1 MRLFSGNL
9 HAFSQVSFHA
19 IELCILI
26 SAYSDPECLPLL
38 GVQYDYSSHCVP
50 SHILWAHF
58 HPIMSSTRSLYE
70 SPSLQHL
77 QRTTPASPIGRTST
91 IVAYGVLVII
101 SIYYLLQYLDYT
113 NLPMSELLWNSLV
126 YITPN
131 RLVARLDSTFKEA
144 MAEEAE
150 NDHAGF
156 DSKGHASKS
165 SAMRRFLGLDGSG
178 LLITVQRT
186 RTLSNLSS
194 VFKAVT
200 PVPKKTLPGLGNW
213 DNSCYQNSVLQGLAA
228 LGSLNTF
235 LNEPA
240 PSDVLQPTKT
250 ALKEL
255 VVKLND
261 PENVG
266 KTFWTPAELKS
277 MSSWQQQD
285 AQEYFSKVS
294 DELEKDALKVAKA
307 KPGKFGLEDF
317 SIIEREETPSC
328 SSDGFATPKSSEAD
342 SLRRANVG
350 PLPEELKSLIV
361 RNPLEGLLAQR
372 VGCQKCGYV
381 EGLSLVPFNCLTVPL
396 GRQWMYDVR
405 TCLDEYTAL
414 EPINGVECAKCTLL
428 RAKQQMEQILCQLHA
443 KLGDPIIISED
454 TSRALRESLQERLKL
469 VNKALVEED
478 FSDQVLKKCQ
488 IPARS
493 RVSTTKS
500 RQAVIARAPRCLV
513 IHVNR
518 SNFDELTGVQSKN
531 TANVRFPQQLDLAPW
546 CLGQGPGSNSKND
559 DVEHWNVDPSESM
572 LSDSD
577 DLENLDSGKKYELRA
592 VVTHYGRHENGHYI
606 CYRKAPYTIEK
617 DPDEVDESHDSW
629 WRLSDVDVDEVSE
642 ETVLAQGGVFML
654 FYELMA
660 SVTAPNKHQPD
671 ADLED
676 MSSNAATG
684 APSINLA
691 AEASNL
697 DEDLPVQTLPEE
709 QTTTTTYPTPP
720 MSPSTPKGE
729 PNDETITP
737 SDPFEPPST
746 AERFET
752 TTPPSSQPLQDAA
765 STPPESTIPTPAL
778 TTEPSSTPQPT
789 PSKPTDSLTEPADHP
804 SQSPAPNE
812 SQPVSPASMR
822 TAAPHGGRGSV
833 SRAGKRMGSVAGF
846 VQAN

>member
-1 MRLFSGNL
+1 M
-9 HAFSQVSFHA
+9 
-19 IELCILI
+19 
-26 SAYSDPECLPLL
+26 SA
-38 GVQYDYSSHCVP
+38 
-50 SHILWAHF
+50 
-58 HPIMSSTRSLYE
+58 TRSLYD

-77 QRTTPASPIGRTST
+77 QRTTPAPPFGRNST

-113 NLPMSELLWNSLV
+113 ILPLSELLWNSLV

-131 RLVARLDSTFKEA
+131 RLVARLDSTFKET

-150 NDHAGF
+150 DDRMGF

-165 SAMRRFLGLDGSG
+165 NALRRFLGLDGSG
-178 LLITVQRT
+178 LLTTVQRT

-200 PVPKKTLPGLGNW
+200 PTPKKTLPGLGNW

-228 LGSLNTF
+228 LESLNTF

-240 PSDVLQPTKT
+240 PSGVFQPTKT
-250 ALKEL
+250 ALQEL
-255 VVKLND
+255 VAKLND
-261 PENVG
+261 PQNVG

-307 KPGKFGLEDF
+307 KPGKRGLEGL
-317 SIIEREETPSC
+317 SIIERDETPSN
-328 SSDGFATPKSSEAD
+328 SSDGGETPKSSEAD
-342 SLRRANVG
+342 SLRRGNVG
-350 PLPEELKSLIV
+350 QLPEELKSLIV

-414 EPINGVECAKCTLL
+414 ESINGVECAKCTLL
-428 RAKQQMEQILCQLHA
+428 RAKQEMEEMFPQLQA
-443 KLGDPIIISED
+443 KLGDSAIVSED
-454 TSRALRESLQERLKL
+454 SAKALRESFQERLKR
-469 VNKALVEED
+469 VNKALIEED
-478 FSDQVLKKCQ
+478 FSDPGLKKCQ
-488 IPARS
+488 LPARS

-500 RQAVIARAPRCLV
+500 RQAVIARAPQCLV

-531 TANVRFPQQLDLAPW
+531 TASVGFPQQLDLAPW
-546 CLGQGPGSNSKND
+546 CLGQVPGSDGNNN
-559 DVEHWNVDPSESM
+559 DVEQWNVDPLQSM
-572 LSDSD
+572 LPDND

-606 CYRKAPYTIEK
+606 CYRKAPYAIEE
-617 DPDEVDESHDSW
+617 DQDEADESHDSW
-629 WRLSDVDVDEVSE
+629 WRLSDDDIDRVSE
-642 ETVLAQGGVFML
+642 EIVLAQGGVFML
-654 FYELMA
+654 FYEQMA
-660 SVTAPNKHQPD
+660 CVTAPNEHQAH
-671 ADLED
+671 ADPED
-676 MSSNAATG
+676 VSSNTANE
-684 APSINLA
+684 APSISLVD
-691 AEASNL
+691 EVSNL
-697 DEDLPVQTLPEE
+697 GKDLLVPILPEE
-709 QTTTTTYPTPP
+709 QTNTTAYPTPP
-720 MSPSTPKGE
+720 MSPSTPKDE
-729 PNDETITP
+729 PNDETVTP
-737 SDPFEPPST
+737 SNFFELPST
-746 AERFET
+746 TESSK
-752 TTPPSSQPLQDAA
+752 TPTPSSSEPLQDPAPT
-765 STPPESTIPTPAL
+765 SPESAAPTSAL
-778 TTEPSSTPQPT
+778 TIDPSPPPQPT
-789 PSKPTDSLTEPADHP
+789 PSKPTTSPTEPAHPP
-804 SQSPAPNE
+804 SQNSPAKE

-822 TAAPHGGRGSV
+822 TAAPRSGKGSV

>member
-1 MRLFSGNL
+1 
-9 HAFSQVSFHA
+9 
-19 IELCILI
+19 
-26 SAYSDPECLPLL
+26 
-38 GVQYDYSSHCVP
+38 
-50 SHILWAHF
+50 
-58 HPIMSSTRSLYE
+58 MSSTPSQYE

-77 QRTTPASPIGRTST
+77 PRTTPASPFGGTST
-91 IVAYGVLVII
+91 IVAYGILVTI
-101 SIYYLLQYLDYT
+101 SVYYLLQYLDYT
-113 NLPMSELLWNSLV
+113 ALPMSELLWNFVV

-131 RLVARLDSTFKEA
+131 RLVARLDNTFKES
-144 MAEEAE
+144 MAEETE
-150 NDHAGF
+150 NDHTSF

-165 SAMRRFLGLDGSG
+165 NAMRRFLGLDGSG
-178 LLITVQRT
+178 LLTTVQRT
-186 RTLSNLSS
+186 RTLSFSS
-194 VFKAVT
+194 VFKVVAPT
-200 PVPKKTLPGLGNW
+200 LKKTLPGLGNW

-228 LGSLNTF
+228 LESLNTF

-240 PSDVLQPTKT
+240 PSSVIQPTKT

-255 VVKLND
+255 VTKLND

-307 KPGKFGLEDF
+307 KPGKHGLEGL
-317 SIIEREETPSC
+317 SNIERDETPSC

-342 SLRRANVG
+342 YLRRANVG
-350 PLPEELKSLIV
+350 QLPEELKTFIV

-372 VGCQKCGYV
+372 VGCQNCGCV

-428 RAKQQMEQILCQLHA
+428 RAKQQMEQILCQLNA
-443 KLGDPIIISED
+443 KLGDPVNGSED
-454 TSRALRESLQERLKL
+454 TSKILRESLQERLKL
-469 VNKALVEED
+469 VNGALLEED

-500 RQAVIARAPRCLV
+500 RQAVIARAPQCLV

-531 TANVRFPQQLDLAPW
+531 TASVRFPQQLDLAPW
-546 CLGQGPGSNSKND
+546 CLGQGPGSDDRND
-559 DVEHWNVDPSESM
+559 DVEHWNVDPSKSM

-577 DLENLDSGKKYELRA
+577 DLESLHSGKKYELRA

-606 CYRKAPYTIEK
+606 CYRKAPYAIEK
-617 DPDEVDESHDSW
+617 EHEELSESHDTW
-629 WRLSDVDVDEVSE
+629 WRISDDDVDEVGA

-654 FYELMA
+654 FYEQMA
-660 SVTAPNKHQPD
+660 SVTAPNEHQSD
-671 ADLED
+671 AHAEEV
-676 MSSNAATG
+676 SSNTAKE
-684 APSINLA
+684 APTSIVD
-691 AEASNL
+691 EASNL
-697 DEDLPVQTLPEE
+697 DNDLPLQTLPEE
-709 QTTTTTYPTPP
+709 QTTTTAYPTPP
-720 MSPSTPKGE
+720 MSPSPAENE
-729 PNDETITP
+729 PNDTTITA
-737 SDPFEPPST
+737 SDPFDPPST
-746 AERFET
+746 AESSQT
-752 TTPPSSQPLQDAA
+752 TTPPSPEPLQDPAPTLA
-765 STPPESTIPTPAL
+765 ESTAPNPPS
-778 TTEPSSTPQPT
+778 TTNPSSTPLPT
-789 PSKPTDSLTEPADHP
+789 PSNPVDPPNEPADEEP
-804 SQSPAPNE
+804 QSPTPKE
-812 SQPVSPASMR
+812 PQPVSPASMR
-822 TAAPHGGRGSV
+822 TAAPRSGKGSV

>member
-1 MRLFSGNL
+1 
-9 HAFSQVSFHA
+9 
-19 IELCILI
+19 
-26 SAYSDPECLPLL
+26 
-38 GVQYDYSSHCVP
+38 
-50 SHILWAHF
+50 
-58 HPIMSSTRSLYE
+58 MSSTQSLYE

-77 QRTTPASPIGRTST
+77 QRSTPAPSFGRNST
-91 IVAYGVLVII
+91 IVAYGILVII

-113 NLPMSELLWNSLV
+113 IPPMSELLWTSLV

-131 RLVARLDSTFKEA
+131 RLVARLDNTFKDS

-150 NDHAGF
+150 NHHTGF
-156 DSKGHASKS
+156 DSKGHTSKS
-165 SAMRRFLGLDGSG
+165 NAMRRFLGLDVSG
-178 LLITVQRT
+178 LLTTVQRT

-200 PVPKKTLPGLGNW
+200 PTPKTTLPGLGNW

-228 LGSLNTF
+228 LESLNAF

-240 PSDVLQPTKT
+240 PSDVSQPTKT

-255 VVKLND
+255 VAKLND

-266 KTFWTPAELKS
+266 KTFWTPADLKS

-307 KPGKFGLEDF
+307 KPGKLGLEGL
-317 SIIEREETPSC
+317 SIIERAETPSC
-328 SSDGFATPKSSEAD
+328 SSDGIATPKSSEAD

-350 PLPEELKSLIV
+350 QLPEELKSLIV

-372 VGCQKCGYV
+372 VGCQQCGYV

-396 GRQWMYDVR
+396 GRQWMYDIR

-414 EPINGVECAKCTLL
+414 EPINGVECTKCTLL
-428 RAKQQMEQILCQLHA
+428 RAKQQMEQILCQLHP
-443 KLGDPIIISED
+443 KLGDPVTASED
-454 TSRALRESLQERLKL
+454 TSRTLLDPLQQRLKL

-488 IPARS
+488 LPARS

-500 RQAVIARAPRCLV
+500 RQAVVARAPRCLV

-531 TANVRFPQQLDLAPW
+531 TASVRFPQQLDLAPW
-546 CLGQGPGSNSKND
+546 CLGHGPGSDDKND
-559 DVEHWNVDPSESM
+559 DVEQWNVDPSKSM
-572 LSDSD
+572 LSDSE

-617 DPDEVDESHDSW
+617 DHDQADESHGSW
-629 WRLSDVDVDEVSE
+629 WRLSDDDVDEVSE

-654 FYELMA
+654 FYEQMA
-660 SVTAPNKHQPD
+660 CVTAPNEHQPD
-671 ADLED
+671 VDPED
-676 MSSNAATG
+676 MRSNTANEAT
-684 APSINLA
+684 STNLVD
-691 AEASNL
+691 EASDL
-697 DEDLPVQTLPEE
+697 GKDLPFATLPEE
-709 QTTTTTYPTPP
+709 QTDTAAYPTPP
-720 MSPSTPKGE
+720 MSPSSPKAEPSDKTITPSNPSE
-729 PNDETITP
+729 PPSTTESSETITP
-737 SDPFEPPST
+737 
-746 AERFET
+746 
-752 TTPPSSQPLQDAA
+752 PSSEQLQDAA
-765 STPPESTIPTPAL
+765 PVPPESTAPTPAL
-778 TTEPSSTPQPT
+778 TTSPSSTPLPT
-789 PSKPTDSLTEPADHP
+789 PSKPTDSRTEPANHP
-804 SQSPAPNE
+804 SQNSP
-812 SQPVSPASMR
+812 QPVSPASMR
-822 TAAPHGGRGSV
+822 TAAPRSGKGSV

>member
-1 MRLFSGNL
+1 
-9 HAFSQVSFHA
+9 
-19 IELCILI
+19 
-26 SAYSDPECLPLL
+26 
-38 GVQYDYSSHCVP
+38 
-50 SHILWAHF
+50 
-58 HPIMSSTRSLYE
+58 
-70 SPSLQHL
+70 
-77 QRTTPASPIGRTST
+77 
-91 IVAYGVLVII
+91 
-101 SIYYLLQYLDYT
+101 
-113 NLPMSELLWNSLV
+113 MSELLWNSLV
-126 YITPN
+126 HITPN

-150 NDHAGF
+150 DDHTGF

-165 SAMRRFLGLDGSG
+165 NAMRRFLGLDGSG
-178 LLITVQRT
+178 LLTTVQRT

-200 PVPKKTLPGLGNW
+200 PMSKKTLPGLGNW

-228 LGSLNTF
+228 LESLNTF

-240 PSDVLQPTKT
+240 PSDVFQPTKT

-255 VVKLND
+255 VAKLND

-266 KTFWTPAELKS
+266 RTFWTPAELKS

-285 AQEYFSKVS
+285 AQEYFSKLS

-307 KPGKFGLEDF
+307 KPTKLGLEGL
-317 SIIEREETPSC
+317 STIERDETPSC
-328 SSDGFATPKSSEAD
+328 PSDGFATPKSGEAD

-350 PLPEELKSLIV
+350 QLPEELRSLIV

-443 KLGDPIIISED
+443 KLGDPVIVSED
-454 TSRALRESLQERLKL
+454 TSRALRDSLQERLKL
-469 VNKALVEED
+469 VKKALVEED

-488 IPARS
+488 IPARG

-546 CLGQGPGSNSKND
+546 CLGQGPGSDDKND
-559 DVEHWNVDPSESM
+559 DVEQWNVDPSKSM

-577 DLENLDSGKKYELRA
+577 DLENLDTGKKYELRA

-606 CYRKAPYTIEK
+606 CYRKAPYAIEK
-617 DPDEVDESHDSW
+617 DHDAADESHDSW
-629 WRLSDVDVDEVSE
+629 WRLSDDDVDGVSE
-642 ETVLAQGGVFML
+642 DTVLAQGGVFML
-654 FYELMA
+654 FYEQMA
-660 SVTAPNKHQPD
+660 FVTAPNEHQPD
-671 ADLED
+671 AALED
-676 MSSNAATG
+676 MSSNTANE
-684 APSINLA
+684 APSTKPVDK
-691 AEASNL
+691 ASNL
-697 DEDLPVQTLPEE
+697 DKDLPMQTLPEE
-709 QTTTTTYPTPP
+709 QTPTTAYPTPP

-729 PNDETITP
+729 PNDKTITASDAFEPPSTTESFETITP
-737 SDPFEPPST
+737 S
-746 AERFET
+746 
-752 TTPPSSQPLQDAA
+752 SSEPLQDPAPT
-765 STPPESTIPTPAL
+765 SSESRAPTPAL
-778 TTEPSSTPQPT
+778 TTDLSSTPQPT
-789 PSKPTDSLTEPADHP
+789 PSRPTDSPTEPANHP
-804 SQSPAPNE
+804 SQSPTAKE

-822 TAAPHGGRGSV
+822 TAAPRSGKGSV

>member
-1 MRLFSGNL
+1 MGSTP
-9 HAFSQVSFHA
+9 SQH
-19 IELCILI
+19 EL
-26 SAYSDPECLPLL
+26 
-38 GVQYDYSSHCVP
+38 
-50 SHILWAHF
+50 
-58 HPIMSSTRSLYE
+58 
-70 SPSLQHL
+70 PSLQHL
-77 QRTTPASPIGRTST
+77 PRTTPASPFGGTST

-101 SIYYLLQYLDYT
+101 SVYYLLQYLDYT
-113 NLPMSELLWNSLV
+113 ALPMSELLWNSVV

-131 RLVARLDSTFKEA
+131 RLVARLDNNFKESL
-144 MAEEAE
+144 AEEAE
-150 NDHAGF
+150 NDHTGF

-165 SAMRRFLGLDGSG
+165 NAMRRFLGLDGSG
-178 LLITVQRT
+178 LLTTVQRT
-186 RTLSNLSS
+186 RTLSLSS
-194 VFKAVT
+194 VFKAVA
-200 PVPKKTLPGLGNW
+200 PMPKKTLPGLGNW

-228 LGSLNTF
+228 LESLNTF

-240 PSDVLQPTKT
+240 PSDVHQPTKT
-250 ALKEL
+250 ALKGL
-255 VVKLND
+255 VAKLND

-307 KPGKFGLEDF
+307 KPGKHGLGVLSNIAQDE
-317 SIIEREETPSC
+317 SPSR
-328 SSDGFATPKSSEAD
+328 SSDRFATPKSSEAD

-350 PLPEELKSLIV
+350 QLPEELKSLIV
-361 RNPLEGLLAQR
+361 QNPLEGLLAQR

-428 RAKQQMEQILCQLHA
+428 RAKQQMEQILCQLNA
-443 KLGDPIIISED
+443 KLDDPATVSED

-469 VNKALVEED
+469 VNEALVEED

-488 IPARS
+488 IPARN

-500 RQAVIARAPRCLV
+500 RQAVIARAPQCLV

-531 TANVRFPQQLDLAPW
+531 TASVRFPQQLDLAPW
-546 CLGQGPGSNSKND
+546 CLGQGPGSDDKND
-559 DVEHWNVDPSESM
+559 DVEHWNVDPSKSM

-577 DLENLDSGKKYELRA
+577 DLENLHSGKKYELRA

-606 CYRKAPYTIEK
+606 CYRKAPYAIEK
-617 DPDEVDESHDSW
+617 DDHEINERYDTW
-629 WRLSDVDVDEVSE
+629 WRISDDDVDEVGA

-654 FYELMA
+654 FYEQIA
-660 SVTAPNKHQPD
+660 SVTAPNEHQSD
-671 ADLED
+671 AQLEE
-676 MSSNAATG
+676 MSSNTADE
-684 APSINLA
+684 APSTKVID
-691 AEASNL
+691 EASNV
-697 DEDLPVQTLPEE
+697 DNGLPVQTLPGE
-709 QTTTTTYPTPP
+709 QTTMTAYPTPP
-720 MSPSTPKGE
+720 MSPSNPESTPYDKTVTRSE
-729 PNDETITP
+729 A
-737 SDPFEPPST
+737 FESPST
-746 AERFET
+746 AES
-752 TTPPSSQPLQDAA
+752 PQSLASPSPEPLQDPI
-765 STPPESTIPTPAL
+765 STPPEPTAPTPL
-778 TTEPSSTPQPT
+778 PT
-789 PSKPTDSLTEPADHP
+789 TDSSPSPHRNLPEPTNSPTSPTSPADHKE
-804 SQSPAPNE
+804 SQSHTPKEP
-812 SQPVSPASMR
+812 QPVSPASMR
-822 TAAPHGGRGSV
+822 TAAPRSGKGSV

>member
-1 MRLFSGNL
+1 
-9 HAFSQVSFHA
+9 
-19 IELCILI
+19 
-26 SAYSDPECLPLL
+26 
-38 GVQYDYSSHCVP
+38 
-50 SHILWAHF
+50 
-58 HPIMSSTRSLYE
+58 MSSTQSLHE

-77 QRTTPASPIGRTST
+77 QRTTPAPPFGRNST
-91 IVAYGVLVII
+91 IVAYGILVII
-101 SIYYLLQYLDYT
+101 SIYYLLQYIDYT

-131 RLVARLDSTFKEA
+131 RLVARLDSTFKES
-144 MAEEAE
+144 MAEEEE
-150 NDHAGF
+150 NDHTGF

-165 SAMRRFLGLDGSG
+165 NAMRRFLGLDGSG
-178 LLITVQRT
+178 LLNTVQRT

-200 PVPKKTLPGLGNW
+200 PTPKKTLPGLGNW

-228 LGSLNTF
+228 LESLNAF

-240 PSDVLQPTKT
+240 SSDVFQPTKT

-255 VVKLND
+255 VAKLND

-285 AQEYFSKVS
+285 AQEYFSKVA

-307 KPGKFGLEDF
+307 KPGKFGLEGL
-317 SIIEREETPSC
+317 SSIERDETPSC
-328 SSDGFATPKSSEAD
+328 SSDGFATPKSSKAD

-350 PLPEELKSLIV
+350 QLPEELKSLIV

-443 KLGDPIIISED
+443 KLGDPVIVSED
-454 TSRALRESLQERLKL
+454 TSKALRDSLQERLKL
-469 VNKALVEED
+469 VNRALLEED

-493 RVSTTKS
+493 RVLTTKS
-500 RQAVIARAPRCLV
+500 RQAVVARAPRCLV

-531 TANVRFPQQLDLAPW
+531 TASVRFPQQLDLAPW
-546 CLGQGPGSNSKND
+546 CLGQGPGVDDNDD
-559 DVEHWNVDPSESM
+559 DVEQWNVDPSRSM

-577 DLENLDSGKKYELRA
+577 DLEKLDSGKKYELRA

-606 CYRKAPYTIEK
+606 CYRKAPYAIEK
-617 DPDEVDESHDSW
+617 DHDEANESHDSW
-629 WRLSDVDVDEVSE
+629 WRLSDDDIDGVSE

-654 FYELMA
+654 FYEQMA
-660 SVTAPNKHQPD
+660 CVTAPNEHQQD
-671 ADLED
+671 VDLED
-676 MSSNAATG
+676 MGSNTANE
-684 APSINLA
+684 APSISLVD
-691 AEASNL
+691 EASNL
-697 DEDLPVQTLPEE
+697 GKELPVPTLPDE
-709 QTTTTTYPTPP
+709 QTTTNAYPTPP
-720 MSPSTPKGE
+720 MSPSSPKGE
-729 PNDETITP
+729 PDDKTSTP
-737 SDPFEPPST
+737 TDPFEPTSA
-746 AERFET
+746 AESFET
-752 TTPPSSQPLQDAA
+752 IIVPSSEPLQDPA
-765 STPPESTIPTPAL
+765 PTPTL
-778 TTEPSSTPQPT
+778 NTDLSSTPQPT
-789 PSKPTDSLTEPADHP
+789 PSRPTDSPTEPANHP
-804 SQSPAPNE
+804 SQSSPAKE

-822 TAAPHGGRGSV
+822 TAAPRSGKGSV